1 MPTIPLYKI
10 ARGGLSTVKRVEA
23 DLGPRVSDEA
33 IDKLGRALES
43 AAGIAFIDE
52 NGGGPRL
59 CRCWL
64 PNNRLGGCKRLPRG
78 SPQCS
83 CGGHPQSNA
92 FPHWL
97 ASSAIV
103 RLTRQR

>member
-59 CRCWL
+59 CRCCRIIDSAAAGACREGVR
-64 PNNRLGGCKRLPRG
+64 NARVVGIRSRMRFRIG
-78 SPQCS
+78 SPRARS
-83 CGGHPQSNA
+83 CA
-92 FPHWL
+92 
-97 ASSAIV
+97 
-103 RLTRQR
+103 